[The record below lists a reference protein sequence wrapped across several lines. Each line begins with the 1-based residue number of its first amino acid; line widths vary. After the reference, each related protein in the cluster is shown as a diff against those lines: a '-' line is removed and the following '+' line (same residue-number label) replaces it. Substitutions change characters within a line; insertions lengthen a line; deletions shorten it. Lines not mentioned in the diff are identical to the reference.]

1 MITQSYQWTWPTVNC
16 DQSMISGHQIT
27 STFFGSGGTG
37 GYLVC
42 STSSCG
48 NYSSLSIQEYCTDYS
63 ATLKSMSGSVSSIE
77 SLTADSQFCVTFSSS
92 AWIAV
97 QSTNCGSS
105 GKRRKRAL
113 CGIPFHPACTTTT
126 HHTTTYHTTTRRST
140 VAATTVPSCTSTDAS
155 WTVTAC
161 IDLTLRPDGYI
172 NTPPVATIISR

>member
-1 MITQSYQWTWPTVNC
+1 
-16 DQSMISGHQIT
+16 
-27 STFFGSGGTG
+27 
-37 GYLVC
+37 
-42 STSSCG
+42 
-48 NYSSLSIQEYCTDYS
+48 
-63 ATLKSMSGSVSSIE
+63 MSGSVSSIE

-126 HHTTTYHTTTRRST
+126 HHTTTRQST

-155 WTVTAC
+155 
-161 IDLTLRPDGYI
+161 
-172 NTPPVATIISR
+172 